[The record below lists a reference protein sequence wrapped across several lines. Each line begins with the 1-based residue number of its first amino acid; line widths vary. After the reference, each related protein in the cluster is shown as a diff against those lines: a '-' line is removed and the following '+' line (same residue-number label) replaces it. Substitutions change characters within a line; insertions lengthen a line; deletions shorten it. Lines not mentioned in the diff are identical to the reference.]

1 MQTYYFYRHATEQSV
16 ILAAQSCA
24 EHELLFK
31 WVDCLRSE
39 VIHQKKEW
47 RQQVHAQTDICIN
60 EFHLQNILN
69 IEHLCVFDLVS
80 V

>member
-16 ILAAQSCA
+16 ILAEQSCT

-39 VIHQKKEW
+39 VIHQK
-47 RQQVHAQTDICIN
+47 
-60 EFHLQNILN
+60 
-69 IEHLCVFDLVS
+69 
-80 V
+80 

>member
-1 MQTYYFYRHATEQSV
+1 MQTYYFYRHATEDSV

-39 VIHQKKEW
+39 VIHQKE
-47 RQQVHAQTDICIN
+47 
-60 EFHLQNILN
+60 
-69 IEHLCVFDLVS
+69 
-80 V
+80 